1 MSRPVLYVLA
11 GINGAGKSSLGGAAL
26 QRAGLAWYN
35 PDAFARALV
44 DAENPSSEPRWEQTA
59 ANAAAWN
66 EGVRRLD
73 FALANGQSHA
83 FETTLGGQTM
93 AGKIHAAALTHDV
106 LMWFCGLRT
115 VQLHLARVQAR
126 VAQGGHDI
134 PEAIIRRR
142 AVSAIQ
148 NVIMLMP
155 HLAQLQIYGNFAH
168 AALGAAIPD
177 PILLAEMSA
186 SLLVWPSATN
196 IAQLLRTPDR
206 AKPLL

>member
-1 MSRPVLYVLA
+1 
-11 GINGAGKSSLGGAAL
+11 
-26 QRAGLAWYN
+26 
-35 PDAFARALV
+35 
-44 DAENPSSEPRWEQTA
+44 
-59 ANAAAWN
+59 
-66 EGVRRLD
+66 
-73 FALANGQSHA
+73 
-83 FETTLGGQTM
+83 
-93 AGKIHAAALTHDV
+93 V